1 MALYGLFLNLI
12 CFAIHVSRS
21 RVFKQVRPQYEH
33 SSTEISHHFLFL
45 NVMSPIHT
53 THTHNT
59 HLTHT
64 VPTHTQ
70 TPKWEPAPLPAV
82 YQGSDGDPKIDLE
95 GLKNYTYSL
104 KSEADK
110 KRGPTFQDQQ
120 KTYQEKDMHCSRW
133 FYNIF
138 CFIEY
143 ATCRFPSSLRPCMLI
158 LKRTRRRSA
167 GG

>member
-1 MALYGLFLNLI
+1 
-12 CFAIHVSRS
+12 
-21 RVFKQVRPQYEH
+21 
-33 SSTEISHHFLFL
+33 
-45 NVMSPIHT
+45 MSYHPF
-53 THTHNT
+53 THTHHSHT
-59 HLTHT
+59 LTLARSLQ
-64 VPTHTQ
+64 HTQ

-95 GLKNYTYSL
+95 GLKNYTNSL
-104 KSEADK
+104 KIEADK

-143 ATCRFPSSLRPCMLI
+143 ATCRFPSSLRPPCMLI